1 MCRYYHCGD
10 PLWVSGG
17 GGGGGGEG
25 RGGWIRE
32 THVETLCSVHIP
44 ACMYVCVH
52 ANVYMYISM
61 CVHMRMHTYTPMQIC
76 VCMQSVVFVCR
87 VQSSRSNSTPCS

>member
-1 MCRYYHCGD
+1 MGE
-10 PLWVSGG
+10 WG

-61 CVHMRMHTYTPMQIC
+61 CVHMRMHTYIHTHANLCVHAECC
-76 VCMQSVVFVCR
+76 VCM
-87 VQSSRSNSTPCS
+87 